1 MHLSYFPC
9 RDLERLTSSLAERCE
24 SCLELLSCLFDLS
37 SFLLRLVFERTLL
50 LFGRDPDPPEPF
62 VDIRA
67 IKNEMCANLQFL
79 LTY

>member
-1 MHLSYFPC
+1 
-9 RDLERLTSSLAERCE
+9 
-24 SCLELLSCLFDLS
+24 LS
-37 SFLLRLVFERTLL
+37 SFLLRLVFDRTLL

-67 IKNEMCANLQFL
+67 IKNEMCVNLQFL